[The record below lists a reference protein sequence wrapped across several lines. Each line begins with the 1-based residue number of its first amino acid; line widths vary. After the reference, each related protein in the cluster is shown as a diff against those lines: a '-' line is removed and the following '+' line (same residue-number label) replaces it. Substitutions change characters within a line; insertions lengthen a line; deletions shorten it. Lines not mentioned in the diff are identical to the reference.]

1 MRACSTNGSTE
12 SALTIDNEDTQQN
25 FDEPVQ
31 AQSHV
36 KNNEPVVDGTG
47 PQQAPSEQFWIQ
59 HAASAA
65 ANAYMQSTPSR
76 SMAALY
82 CARLS
87 CSQLKLSIEQA
98 LKVDFTDIFEWG
110 EDKNGPIMLDRKA
123 LLLFHPE
130 DHSEELEIITRWLL
144 MHHVEVSSVW
154 SAGCWDYFRQQIT
167 TGGSGVIVVSDSS
180 STNTE
185 D

>member
-1 MRACSTNGSTE
+1 M
-12 SALTIDNEDTQQN
+12 NEDTQQN

-31 AQSHV
+31 APSHV
-36 KNNEPVVDGTG
+36 RNIDTILDGTG
-47 PQQAPSEQFWIQ
+47 PQQAPSDQSWIPP
-59 HAASAA
+59 AASAV
-65 ANAYMQSTPSR
+65 ANAYMQSTSSR
-76 SMAALY
+76 SMAELS

-98 LKVDFTDIFEWG
+98 LKVDFTDIFKWG
-110 EDKNGPIMLDRKA
+110 EDQNGPIMMDRKA
-123 LLLFHPE
+123 LLLYHPE
-130 DHSEELEIITRWLL
+130 DHSEELEMITRWLL